1 MKKKNF
7 IPIAKDVIEAEIKSL
22 KKLKLNIN
30 QSFNKVVEAIINCK
44 SGKVVISGIGKS
56 GIIGQKIS
64 STLASVGIPSFYVDA
79 ASCSHGDLG
88 KISSNDVLILISFSG
103 ESSELKNIIQYANRN
118 KKITLIGIVSK
129 KSSILYKS
137 SDLKLLIP
145 NVVEAGPG
153 NIVPTSSAVVT
164 LSIGDAL
171 AISTMNYRKFGKLDF
186 KKFHPSGSLG
196 TKLKTAEDL
205 MTKKLKIPFINQ
217 NLDMNNAL
225 KIMRKSNM
233 GIIIVRDQKK
243 NTVGIISDGDIKRI
257 NNKNTN
263 FKKIVAKKIM
273 KKNPISVDKNILA
286 SKCLAIMT
294 DKKITCLCI
303 HSEKNKNKTIGILH
317 IHSILNSNIQ

>member
-7 IPIAKDVIEAEIKSL
+7 IPIAKDVIEEEIKSL
-22 KKLKLNIN
+22 KKLKLSIN
-30 QSFNKVVEAIINCK
+30 QSFNDVVDAIINCK
-44 SGKVVISGIGKS
+44 NGKVIISGIGKS

-103 ESSELKNIIQYANRN
+103 ESLELKNIIQYANRN
-118 KKITLIGIVSK
+118 KKITLVGIVSK
-129 KSSILYKS
+129 KNSLLYKS

-153 NIVPTSSAVVT
+153 NIVPTSSAVTT

-205 MTKKLKIPFINQ
+205 MTKKAKIPFINQ
-217 NLDMNNAL
+217 NLDMNSGL

-233 GIIIVRDQKK
+233 GVLVVRDKK
-243 NTVGIISDGDIKRI
+243 NNTIGIISDGDIKRI
-257 NNKNTN
+257 KNKSTD
-263 FKKIVAKKIM
+263 FKKIIAKNIM
-273 KKNPISVDKNILA
+273 KKNPISIDKDTLA
-286 SKCLAIMT
+286 SKSLAIMS
-294 DKKITCLCI
+294 DKKITCLCV
-303 HSEKNKNKTIGILH
+303 HSKKNNMKTIGILQ